1 MSSIFKK
8 YIKEKKDYK
17 KLYESELSNR
27 KKYEERYKELKQ
39 ENIELQKSSG
49 IADLRVKIKKLGI
62 ELEDKTLLYHQEK
75 VLSTI
80 LIERHKKI
88 KEILKKIKNK
98 KAEECLSFLDGLR
111 DEELLDEIDKQLKSE
126 EKGEK

>member
-8 YIKEKKDYK
+8 YGISKKNYK
-17 KLYESELSNR
+17 SLYETELENR
-27 KKYEERYKELKQ
+27 KKFEKRYKELKQ

-49 IADLRVKIKKLGI
+49 IADLRVEIKRLGI
-62 ELEDKTLLYHQEK
+62 ELEDKILLYHQEK
-75 VLSTI
+75 MLSAI

-98 KAEECLSFLDGLR
+98 KVEECLSFLDGLH
-111 DEELLDEIDKQLKSE
+111 DEELLDEIDKQLESE

>member
-8 YIKEKKDYK
+8 YGISKKNYK
-17 KLYESELSNR
+17 SLYETELENR
-27 KKYEERYKELKQ
+27 KKFEKRYKELEQ

-49 IADLRVKIKKLGI
+49 IADLRVEIKRLGI

-75 VLSTI
+75 MLSAI

-111 DEELLDEIDKQLKSE
+111 DEELLDEIDKQLENKE
-126 EKGEK
+126 EGEK